1 MDSTS
6 MYLVS
11 VLLLLLFLLLFS
23 TLHDKICIR
32 KLIQAKQVA
41 EETVAAKSATLATLS
56 HEIRTPLTGV
66 LSVVHLLRN
75 TTLDETQQKLL
86 GTLNSS
92 GNELLSLLNQ
102 TLEQSRIEA
111 GQLSIVSEHFV
122 LDDLVNSLLTLAD
135 AWACEKGLLLTAN
148 VDPALPAVLV
158 GDAGKIRQIL
168 LNLLSN
174 AIKFTASGIVKLQID
189 KLCQDNSG
197 ITVCFKVTDS
207 GIGMTQET
215 VEQLFTPFHQ
225 GQNIQRR
232 FGGTGLGLSIS
243 RELARA
249 MGGNIE
255 ATSAE
260 NRGSVFTLL
269 LPMATGLLPMATGLL
284 PMATGPLPMAT
295 GHAAPS
301 TQYPHTGT
309 PVPPEPATTVPSLKL
324 LVVDDTDIHR
334 MTARCLLESAG
345 HRVTLAASATEA
357 MALLEWQTFAGIL
370 LDIRM
375 PDVSGID
382 AIRQIRQMKHPRQQ
396 QPCIIVLSALLEQE
410 DIEELLACGADA
422 ACSKPMDLQ
431 SISQILASIPNPG
444 QTEGQNVNPLLPH
457 RRDSRIS

>member
-1 MDSTS
+1 

-189 KLCQDNSG
+189 
-197 ITVCFKVTDS
+197 
-207 GIGMTQET
+207 
-215 VEQLFTPFHQ
+215 
-225 GQNIQRR
+225 R
-232 FGGTGLGLSIS
+232 LS
-243 RELARA
+243 
-249 MGGNIE
+249 
-255 ATSAE
+255 
-260 NRGSVFTLL
+260 
-269 LPMATGLLPMATGLL
+269 
-284 PMATGPLPMAT
+284 
-295 GHAAPS
+295 
-301 TQYPHTGT
+301 
-309 PVPPEPATTVPSLKL
+309 
-324 LVVDDTDIHR
+324 
-334 MTARCLLESAG
+334 ES
-345 HRVTLAASATEA
+345 H
-357 MALLEWQTFAGIL
+357 
-370 LDIRM
+370 
-375 PDVSGID
+375 
-382 AIRQIRQMKHPRQQ
+382 
-396 QPCIIVLSALLEQE
+396 
-410 DIEELLACGADA
+410 
-422 ACSKPMDLQ
+422 
-431 SISQILASIPNPG
+431 
-444 QTEGQNVNPLLPH
+444 
-457 RRDSRIS
+457 

>member
-1 MDSTS
+1 

-11 VLLLLLFLLLFS
+11 ILLLLLFLLLFS

-32 KLIQAKQVA
+32 KLIHAKQVA
-41 EETVAAKSATLATLS
+41 EETVAIKSATLATLS

-66 LSVVHLLRN
+66 LSVVNLLRN

-102 TLEQSRIEA
+102 TLDQSRIEA

-135 AWACEKGLLLTAN
+135 AWACEKGLLLAAS
-148 VDPALPAVLV
+148 VDPALPAILV

-189 KLCQDNSG
+189 KSCHGNSG

-260 NRGSVFTLL
+260 NRGSVFSLL
-269 LPMATGLLPMATGLL
+269 LPMATVLLPMTTGD
-284 PMATGPLPMAT
+284 
-295 GHAAPS
+295 AAPV
-301 TQYPHTGT
+301 TQYPLHADT
-309 PVPPEPATTVPSLKL
+309 PVPPEPATTLPSLKL

-334 MTARCLLESAG
+334 MAARYLLESAG
-345 HRVTLAASATEA
+345 HHVTLAASATEA
-357 MALLEWQTFAGIL
+357 MALLEWQTFAGIFI
-370 LDIRM
+370 DIRM

-382 AIRQIRQMKHPRQQ
+382 AIRQIRQMKRPQQQ

-410 DIEELLACGADA
+410 DIEELLASGADA
-422 ACSKPMDLQ
+422 ACIKPMDLQ
-431 SISQILASIPNPG
+431 SISQILASIQNPG

>member
-1 MDSTS
+1 

-269 LPMATGLLPMATGLL
+269 LPMATG
-284 PMATGPLPMAT
+284 
-295 GHAAPS
+295 HAALS

-334 MTARCLLESAG
+334 MAARCLLESAG

-382 AIRQIRQMKHPRQQ
+382 AIRQIRQMKYPRQQ

>member
-1 MDSTS
+1 

-32 KLIQAKQVA
+32 KLIQAKQAA

-189 KLCQDNSG
+189 RLCQDNSG

-260 NRGSVFTLL
+260 NRGSVFTLQ
-269 LPMATGLLPMATGLL
+269 
-284 PMATGPLPMAT
+284 LPMAT
-295 GHAAPS
+295 GHAARS

-334 MTARCLLESAG
+334 MAARCLLESAG

>member
-1 MDSTS
+1 

-32 KLIQAKQVA
+32 KLIQAKQAA
-41 EETVAAKSATLATLS
+41 EETVAAKSATLTTLS

-189 KLCQDNSG
+189 RLCQDNSG

-260 NRGSVFTLL
+260 NRGSVFTLQ
-269 LPMATGLLPMATGLL
+269 
-284 PMATGPLPMAT
+284 LPMAT
-295 GHAAPS
+295 GHAARS

-334 MTARCLLESAG
+334 MAARCLLESAG

-370 LDIRM
+370 IDIRM

-382 AIRQIRQMKHPRQQ
+382 AIRQIRQMKYPRQQ